1 MTSTFHKRTSVR
13 MRGGVCMYKDQEIA
27 KYVIRFCNDRNYS
40 ISNLKLQ
47 KILYFIQA
55 EFLIE
60 TEQPCFEDRI
70 EAWDF
75 GPVVPNVYFEYRVYG
90 GSNIPCTTTSQM
102 IRTFSRRV
110 RELIDGIVDQCAQY
124 SASTLV
130 DITHSQSPWID
141 AYNRPGHNNPITNES
156 IIEYFKQVSTVD

>member
-1 MTSTFHKRTSVR
+1 
-13 MRGGVCMYKDQEIA
+13 MYKAQEIA
-27 KYVIRFCNDRNYS
+27 QYVIWFCDKQNYA

-60 TEQPCFEDRI
+60 TKKPCFEDQI

-75 GPVVPNVYFEYRVYG
+75 GPVVPSVYFEYRVYG
-90 GSNIPCTTTSQM
+90 GSNIPCTITLRM
-102 IRTFSRRV
+102 MRAFSKKV
-110 RELIDGIVDQCAQY
+110 RELIDGIVAECAKY

-141 AYNRPGHNNPITNES
+141 AYNRPGINNPITNES
-156 IIEYFKQVSTVD
+156 IINYFKQVSVVD

>member
-1 MTSTFHKRTSVR
+1 
-13 MRGGVCMYKDQEIA
+13 MYTAKEVA
-27 KYVIRFCNDRNYS
+27 KYVICFCNSNNYA

-55 EFLIE
+55 EFLMD
-60 TEQPCFEDRI
+60 TQKPCFEDQI

-75 GPVVPNVYFEYRVYG
+75 GPVVPNVYFEYRIYG
-90 GSNIPCTTTSQM
+90 SCNIPCTTTLQIFTHTISQSARKLM
-102 IRTFSRRV
+102 
-110 RELIDGIVDQCAQY
+110 DGIITQCAQY

-141 AYNRPGHNNPITNES
+141 AYNHPGHNNPITNDS
-156 IIEYFKQVSTVD
+156 IMNYFRQVNAVD